1 MRAALLCTAVLLA
14 ACARA
19 DDGATDT
26 ATPVAAAP
34 ATPAP
39 LALADIA
46 GVWDVKGT
54 NMAGDSTIITYT
66 VNATADTSG
75 WTLTFPGRQP
85 IPLRVVTVA
94 GDSAVVEG
102 GPFESALRRGVRVR
116 TSSVMRMQDGKL
128 IGHNTSRYLNVKTAD
143 SVVMMRSE
151 GTRRP

>member
-1 MRAALLCTAVLLA
+1 
-14 ACARA
+14 
-19 DDGATDT
+19 
-26 ATPVAAAP
+26 
-34 ATPAP
+34 
-39 LALADIA
+39 
-46 GVWDVKGT
+46 
-54 NMAGDSTIITYT
+54 MAGDSTLITYT

-85 IPLRVVTVA
+85 IPLRVVAVA

-143 SVVMMRSE
+143 SVMMMRSE